1 MFCPIPNSSVKEVKS
16 FISLPFLPAF
26 ALNQTDACM
35 ISHFALFGAN
45 AYFQRNEH
53 TLLSLSPC
61 KCKKKSYPIYKFT
74 HTLNRVNVCISR
86 RLHILFC
93 LKERNNPLLDCFLF
107 QFYQGDHMFF
117 SDLLQFILPHA
128 STYKEGQSIGLS
140 GMYLQTNV
148 KKE

>member
-1 MFCPIPNSSVKEVKS
+1 MFCPIPSSSVKEVKS
-16 FISLPFLPAF
+16 FISLTFLPAF

-45 AYFQRNEH
+45 AYFQRNGGFP
-53 TLLSLSPC
+53 LVRANAI
-61 KCKKKSYPIYKFT
+61 KKSYPIYKFT
-74 HTLNRVNVCISR
+74 HTLNRVNVCIGR

-117 SDLLQFILPHA
+117 SDLLQLIHPHA
-128 STYKEGQSIGLS
+128 STYKEGQSIGLG
-140 GMYLQTNV
+140 GMYLQKNV